1 MVNNAVVSHNSVN
14 ELYYLEEVDSTNT
27 WAKANLDKF
36 GPVGAVY
43 TTSQTAGRGR
53 RGHTWINASGQALYY
68 TVVLKTELAQP
79 ESLPLFA
86 SMAVADALEQRYG
99 IQCQI
104 KWPND
109 LLLNGKKIVGIL
121 CEGMPDHHAI
131 VCGIGINLAQPQ
143 SYFDAMELPH
153 GTSLALQG
161 IAVDPAADA
170 AALAESMTNFGFDRA
185 LYGFEREGFAA
196 IRDAYKARCVNL
208 GRHVTF
214 DGGEGTAL
222 DVDEEGRLVV
232 QGAEGST
239 HVFTG
244 EVSVHGIYGAGKTM
258 DETFGLIE
266 TVEKAA
272 QIYMLTA
279 HLPRVNTIK
288 DEQMQELAEFFG
300 VNYRED
306 FLNVQHEQK

>member
-1 MVNNAVVSHNSVN
+1 MSIN
-14 ELYYLEEVDSTNT
+14 EVRYLPECGSTN
-27 WAKANLDKF
+27 AYVKEHFEEF

-43 TTSQTAGRGR
+43 TTNQTAGRGR
-53 RGHTWINASGQALYY
+53 LGRTWVNAEGKALYY
-68 TVVLKTELAQP
+68 TVAIREPLAQP
-79 ESLPLFA
+79 ATLPLLA
-86 SMAVADALEQRYG
+86 SLAVRRQLSLRYG
-99 IQCQI
+99 VECQI

-143 SYFDAMELPH
+143 SYFDAMALPH

-185 LYGFEREGFAA
+185 LYGFEREGFSA

-244 EVSVHGIYGAGKTM
+244 EVSVHGIYGA
-258 DETFGLIE
+258 
-266 TVEKAA
+266 V
-272 QIYMLTA
+272 
-279 HLPRVNTIK
+279 
-288 DEQMQELAEFFG
+288 
-300 VNYRED
+300 
-306 FLNVQHEQK
+306 

>member
-1 MVNNAVVSHNSVN
+1 M
-14 ELYYLEEVDSTNT
+14 
-27 WAKANLDKF
+27 
-36 GPVGAVY
+36 
-43 TTSQTAGRGR
+43 
-53 RGHTWINASGQALYY
+53 
-68 TVVLKTELAQP
+68 
-79 ESLPLFA
+79 
-86 SMAVADALEQRYG
+86 
-99 IQCQI
+99 
-104 KWPND
+104 
-109 LLLNGKKIVGIL
+109 LNGKKIVGIL

-185 LYGFEREGFAA
+185 LYGFEREGFSA

-222 DVDEEGRLVV
+222 DVDEGGRLVV

-244 EVSVHGIYGAGKTM
+244 EVSMHGIYGA
-258 DETFGLIE
+258 
-266 TVEKAA
+266 V
-272 QIYMLTA
+272 
-279 HLPRVNTIK
+279 
-288 DEQMQELAEFFG
+288 
-300 VNYRED
+300 
-306 FLNVQHEQK
+306 

>member
-99 IQCQI
+99 
-104 KWPND
+104 
-109 LLLNGKKIVGIL
+109 
-121 CEGMPDHHAI
+121 
-131 VCGIGINLAQPQ
+131 
-143 SYFDAMELPH
+143 
-153 GTSLALQG
+153 TSLALQG

-208 GRHVTF
+208 GRHVIF

-244 EVSVHGIYGAGKTM
+244 EVSVHGIYGA
-258 DETFGLIE
+258 
-266 TVEKAA
+266 V
-272 QIYMLTA
+272 
-279 HLPRVNTIK
+279 
-288 DEQMQELAEFFG
+288 
-300 VNYRED
+300 
-306 FLNVQHEQK
+306 